1 VLEAKA
7 FCSSSGEIEMFRR
20 FKPVFLFLVIATTPL
35 AIAAQDSEDFMRSA
49 WHDYRIVTVV
59 EGLVNPW
66 AMAFLPNGDML
77 VTERPGRLRI
87 VRDGKLLE
95 SPVEGLPDIYVRGQG
110 GLLDVV
116 AHPEFGS
123 NRILYISYSKPQ
135 GGSESTTSIIRARF
149 ENDTLHDVEEIFE
162 ADSQGRGHYGSRIVF
177 DGEGHIF
184 FSVGDR
190 QVRPSGD
197 LEAHPAQDPSTH
209 HGTINRLM
217 EDGTV
222 PADNPFIGQEGLE
235 PSVYSYGHRNPQGM
249 IFDKTTGNLWL
260 TEHGPQGGDEV
271 NLVLEGANYGWPV
284 VGYGVNYGSG
294 SAIHAATMREG
305 WENPRHIWVPSIG
318 TSGLMMYDG
327 DQFPAWRGDLFA
339 GGLTGEILVRI
350 SLDGDVV
357 IGVENLVQR
366 LGRVRDV
373 RQGPDGFIYLALE
386 DRRGN
391 PSDIVRLEP
400 VDH

>member
-1 VLEAKA
+1 
-7 FCSSSGEIEMFRR
+7 MFRR
-20 FKPVFLFLVIATTPL
+20 FTPVFLFFAIATTPL
-35 AIAAQDSEDFMRSA
+35 AIAAQNSEDFMRSA

-116 AHPEFGS
+116 AHPEFAS

-222 PADNPFIGQEGLE
+222 PADNPFIGQGEVE

-249 IFDKTTGNLWL
+249 IFDEATGNLWL

-294 SAIHAATMREG
+294 SAIHAGTMREG

-327 DQFPAWRGDLFA
+327 DRFPDWRGDLFA

-357 IGVENLVQR
+357 TGVENLVQR

>member
-1 VLEAKA
+1 
-7 FCSSSGEIEMFRR
+7 MFRR
-20 FKPVFLFLVIATTPL
+20 FTPVFLFFAIATTPL

-66 AMAFLPNGDML
+66 AMAFLPSGDML

-87 VRDGKLLE
+87 VRDGKLVM

-116 AHPEFGS
+116 AHPDFES
-123 NRILYISYSKPQ
+123 NRTLYISYSKPQ
-135 GGSESTTSIIRARF
+135 GGNESTTSIIRARF
-149 ENDTLHDVEEIFE
+149 EDDALHDVEEIFE

-222 PADNPFIGQEGLE
+222 PADNPFIGQEEAE

-249 IFDKTTGNLWL
+249 IFDKATGNLWL

-357 IGVENLVQR
+357 TGVENLVQR

>member
-1 VLEAKA
+1 
-7 FCSSSGEIEMFRR
+7 MFRR
-20 FKPVFLFLVIATTPL
+20 FASVFLFLAIATTPI
-35 AIAAQDSEDFMRSA
+35 ATAAQDSEDFMRSA

-135 GGSESTTSIIRARF
+135 GGGESTTSIIRARF
-149 ENDTLHDVEEIFE
+149 EDDALHDVEEIFE

-284 VGYGVNYGSG
+284 VGLSL
-294 SAIHAATMREG
+294 IH
-305 WENPRHIWVPSIG
+305 
-318 TSGLMMYDG
+318 
-327 DQFPAWRGDLFA
+327 
-339 GGLTGEILVRI
+339 I
-350 SLDGDVV
+350 S
-357 IGVENLVQR
+357 
-366 LGRVRDV
+366 
-373 RQGPDGFIYLALE
+373 
-386 DRRGN
+386 
-391 PSDIVRLEP
+391 EP
-400 VDH
+400 TRP

>member
-1 VLEAKA
+1 
-7 FCSSSGEIEMFRR
+7 MFRR

-222 PADNPFIGQEGLE
+222 PADNPFIGQEEVE

-327 DQFPAWRGDLFA
+327 EQFPAWRGDLFA

-357 IGVENLVQR
+357 TGVENLVQR

>member
-1 VLEAKA
+1 
-7 FCSSSGEIEMFRR
+7 MFRR

-222 PADNPFIGQEGLE
+222 PADNPFIGQEEVE

-357 IGVENLVQR
+357 TGVENLVQR

-386 DRRGN
+386 DGRGN

>member
-1 VLEAKA
+1 
-7 FCSSSGEIEMFRR
+7 MFRR
-20 FKPVFLFLVIATTPL
+20 FASVFLFLAIATTPI
-35 AIAAQDSEDFMRSA
+35 ATAAQDSEDFMRSA

-135 GGSESTTSIIRARF
+135 GGGESTTSIIRARF
-149 ENDTLHDVEEIFE
+149 EDDALHDVEEIFE

-305 WENPRHIWVPSIG
+305 GENPRHIWVPSIG

-327 DQFPAWRGDLFA
+327 DEFPAWRGDLFA

>member
-1 VLEAKA
+1 M
-7 FCSSSGEIEMFRR
+7 SRR
-20 FKPVFLFLVIATTPL
+20 FTLVLLSLTIASAPS
-35 AIAAQDSEDFMRSA
+35 AIAAQDSEDFVRSA
-49 WHDYRIVTVV
+49 WHDFRVVTVA

-87 VRDGKLLE
+87 VRNGELLE
-95 SPVEGLPDIYVRGQG
+95 SPVDGLPEIYVRGQG

-116 AHPEFGS
+116 AHPEFSS
-123 NRILYISYSKPQ
+123 NNILYISYSKPQ
-135 GGSESTTSIIRARF
+135 GGSESTTAIIRARF
-149 ENDTLHDVEEIFE
+149 ENDALHDVEELFE

-190 QVRPSGD
+190 QAPPRGD
-197 LEAHPAQDPSTH
+197 LEAHPAQDPSNH

-217 EDGTV
+217 EDGSV
-222 PADNPFIGQEGLE
+222 PADNPFIGQEGIE
-235 PSVYSYGHRNPQGM
+235 PSIYSYGHRNPQGL
-249 IFDKTTGNLWL
+249 IYDEVTGNLWL

-271 NLVLEGANYGWPV
+271 NLVVEGANYGWPV

-294 SAIHAATMREG
+294 SAIHGGTMREG

-327 DQFPAWRGDLFA
+327 EQFPAWRGDLFA
-339 GGLTGEILVRI
+339 GGLAGEILVRV
-350 SLDGDVV
+350 SLDGDFVMA
-357 IGVENLVQR
+357 VENLVQR
-366 LGRVRDV
+366 QGRVRDV

-386 DRRGN
+386 SRGGD

-400 VDH
+400 VYE